1 MHQSKKRKNPTGFI
15 IGAVEKKHHNLED
28 FGYLMEKNI
37 LMATD
42 LGLGTC
48 WLGGTFSSSRFAQ
61 KIALQNNESLP
72 TVTPV
77 GYAVPRISAIDSV
90 IRSASGANN
99 RKPWSSLFFNKDDKP
114 LSIVQASRYSTPLE
128 MVRLAPSATNF
139 QPWRIIKA
147 SEPDMFHFCI
157 KRTPGL
163 KQLFSMKSDLQRIDI
178 GIAMCHFEL
187 AAEEEGLKGNGS
199 YGKAKTGIPSVHWAF
214 ALNNREVWIEL
225 EIKAK
230 RGDYRI
236 KTVMPFSLDDVRSG
250 KSNTVESWAERMV
263 LFIQVLS
270 PFLPWKDHHKEIIS
284 TYYDFFSRTTN
295 YDPIGRNL

>member
-1 MHQSKKRKNPTGFI
+1 
-15 IGAVEKKHHNLED
+15 
-28 FGYLMEKNI
+28 
-37 LMATD
+37 MATD

-61 KIALQNNESLP
+61 KIALQNNEALP
-72 TVTPV
+72 AVTPV

-99 RKPWSSLFFNKDDKP
+99 RTPWNSLFFNKDDKP
-114 LSIVQASRYSTPLE
+114 LSVVQASRYSTPLE

-157 KRTPGL
+157 KRAPGL

>member
-1 MHQSKKRKNPTGFI
+1 MLFNKPLTDIIRQRKSIRSYTDAPIEEEKKEALKKFLSVNTTGPFGTKSRFIFIAATVQDKESLKGLITYGMIKNPMGFI
-15 IGAVEKKHHNLED
+15 IGTVEKKHHNLED

-61 KIALQNNESLP
+61 KIALQNNEALSA
-72 TVTPV
+72 VTPV

-114 LSIVQASRYSTPLE
+114 LSVVQASRYSTPLE

-157 KRTPGL
+157 KRAPGL

-187 AAEEEGLKGNGS
+187 AAEEEGLKGKWNINNLLLKGMADKLDYIATWVGS
-199 YGKAKTGIPSVHWAF
+199 
-214 ALNNREVWIEL
+214 N
-225 EIKAK
+225 
-230 RGDYRI
+230 
-236 KTVMPFSLDDVRSG
+236 
-250 KSNTVESWAERMV
+250 
-263 LFIQVLS
+263 
-270 PFLPWKDHHKEIIS
+270 
-284 TYYDFFSRTTN
+284 
-295 YDPIGRNL
+295 